1 MDSHFNLVP
10 IPSLKKGKRKK
21 KKKKD
26 ELNPLSFFL
35 QIENII
41 LL

>member
-10 IPSLKKGKRKK
+10 IPSLKKEKRQ
-21 KKKKD
+21 KKD

>member
-10 IPSLKKGKRKK
+10 IPSLKKEKRKK

>member
-10 IPSLKKGKRKK
+10 IPSLKKEKGKK